1 MKSQTFIRSVFL
13 FMTFVSLQTY
23 NTHDIN
29 AVTMLLNV
37 CNFTNNINY
46 DDLQRTLIDS
56 KIDYTNITQLNLQGM
71 FRACSNGR
79 ASFSTTI
86 VPHKVHVQRYKT
98 NTCSK
103 CDFLKWAN
111 EADTIVSKEW
121 INFFNYRF
129 RIYILP
135 DITAC
140 NFAGLG
146 DVAPCTRR
154 FCRIWIRAQ
163 FSSEIATYFHELGHN
178 LGLNHA
184 SLYDKEYAD
193 LSDAMGYCCNLRCF
207 NAPHSHML
215 SWSFPSTIL
224 DASDTLTKY
233 VSLKQNEYVIIKN
246 NNVST
251 YIQYRYG
258 INEYDINN
266 NDISNEVQF
275 FGCVNIYQVT
285 SSSKFSNF
293 VHLLCDI
300 DDTFIN
306 DSFTV
311 QLMQHNAT
319 YMQVY
324 IQSINL
330 P

>member
-1 MKSQTFIRSVFL
+1 M
-13 FMTFVSLQTY
+13 MFVSMQTY
-23 NTHDIN
+23 NTRDIH

-37 CNFTNNINY
+37 CNYTNQINY

-56 KIDYTNITQLNLQGM
+56 NIDYTNITQLNLQGM

-79 ASFSTTI
+79 ASFATTI
-86 VPHKVHVQRYKT
+86 IPHKVSVQHFKQI
-98 NTCSK
+98 CPK
-103 CDFLKWAN
+103 CEFLTWAK
-111 EADTIVSKEW
+111 EADSIVSKQW
-121 INFFNYRF
+121 ANFNNYRF

-135 DITAC
+135 DIPAC

-215 SWSFPSTIL
+215 SWSFPIL
-224 DASDTLTKY
+224 ILNTSDTIRKY
-233 VSLKQNEYVIIKN
+233 VTLKQNEYVMIKN
-246 NNVST
+246 NNTNVST

-258 INEYDINN
+258 KNEYDINN
-266 NDISNEVQF
+266 NDMINEVQF

-285 SSSKFSNF
+285 GSSKLSNL
-293 VHLLCDI
+293 VQIMCDN
-300 DDTFIN
+300 DDTYIN
-306 DSFTV
+306 ESFAV
-311 QLMQHNAT
+311 QHMQHNAT
-319 YMQVY
+319 YIQVY
-324 IQSINL
+324 IHSV
-330 P
+330 